1 MGNSKCS
8 NLFCNYEKNVE
19 YTAVF
24 NEPVT
29 NNQSQISLKAS
40 QKDLNKN
47 LEQNYNLGNQL
58 ISKLNND
65 IIDISQHKDLKLLI
79 NNINIREI
87 SFPVDKNKLGEE
99 SGRLYEKVEKI
110 LTKFYP
116 CDEKE
121 INKVEVYLIQLF
133 IKIQNNVNK
142 NMKEND
148 LIYTGKLLKLIN
160 YNINHYQVNRL
171 SERFC
176 VLYKN
181 VFKYYKSEIQFLKEL
196 KPLNIIYLNQIARIN
211 LVKLDINSTKLNS
224 IIICNKYPLE
234 KEEEIYQNFERIKI
248 NDIFK
253 NHSNESII
261 IFSSDKEDNNIYFNI
276 YDWFAYMNFLIYI
289 YIEK

>member
-40 QKDLNKN
+40 QKDLNK
-47 LEQNYNLGNQL
+47 NYNLGNQL

-181 VFKYYKSEIQFLKEL
+181 VFKYYKSEIQFLKGL
-196 KPLNIIYLNQIARIN
+196 KPLNILHLDQISRIN
-211 LVKLDINSTKLNS
+211 LVRKNINSKKLNY
-224 IIICNKYPLE
+224 IIICNKYAIE
-234 KEEEIYQNFERIKI
+234 KEEVNYEHFSR
-248 NDIFK
+248 DISDNMFI

-261 IFSSDKEDNNIYFNI
+261 IFTSEDENSIYK
-276 YDWFAYMNFLIYI
+276 WFAYMEYLIYQG
-289 YIEK
+289 KNQ